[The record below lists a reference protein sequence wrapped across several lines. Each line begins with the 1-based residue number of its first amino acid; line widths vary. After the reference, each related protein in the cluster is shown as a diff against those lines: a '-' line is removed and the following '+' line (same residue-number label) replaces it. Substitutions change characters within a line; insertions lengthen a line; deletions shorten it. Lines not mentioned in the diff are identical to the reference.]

1 MPRRHHGTL
10 FRLCGLALLL
20 LALLPVTAPF
30 STLDLLD
37 FFRDTPPAETG
48 SITQAKNASQKL
60 ASAPGLTID
69 LDLSRPDTDRRRPT
83 SVRTHAS
90 RRPAVIPLRL

>member
-1 MPRRHHGTL
+1 MPARHHGFL
-10 FRLCGLALLL
+10 FRLCAVALLL

-37 FFRDTPPAETG
+37 FFRDTPAETG

-60 ASAPGLTID
+60 ASTPGLAID
-69 LDLSRPDTDRRRPT
+69 LELSRPDIDRRRPA